1 MRETASEFDT
11 SRCPLYM
18 LTGEYDYL
26 STPEQTQA
34 TADKIPGAK
43 AQAMREIGRFPM
55 SEDHRTFMRYIAP
68 ILEEIRTASPARE
81 EVRTG

>member
-1 MRETASEFDT
+1 
-11 SRCPLYM
+11 M

-43 AQAMREIGRFPM
+43 AQAMREIGHFPM
-55 SEDHRTFMRYIAP
+55 SEDHGTFMRYLRP
-68 ILEEIRTASPARE
+68 VLEEIRTGSRESARA
-81 EVRTG
+81 GAG